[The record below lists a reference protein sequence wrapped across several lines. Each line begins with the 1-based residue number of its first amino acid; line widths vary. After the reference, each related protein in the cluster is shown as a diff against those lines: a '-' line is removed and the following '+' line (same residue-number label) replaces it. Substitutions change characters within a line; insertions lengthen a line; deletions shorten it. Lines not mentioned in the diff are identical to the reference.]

1 MHNQFRKRMKIFI
14 AGGTGYIGRA
24 LIPLLIK
31 QNHFV
36 QCLVREKSINKLPAG
51 CVPIFGNALDN
62 KSYIENIS
70 LSDVFIHLVGVS
82 HPNPSKK
89 DQFRK
94 IDLVSLKQSVEAS
107 AALGIKH
114 FIYVSVAHPAP
125 LMKDYIK
132 VRMECEEFIHT
143 SGLNAS
149 ILRPWYVLGPGHRWP
164 YALIP
169 FYKLMEKIPSTAE
182 SAKRLG
188 LVTIRQFLNKLIY
201 IIEHPGPGIRIIEVP
216 EIRNGFK

>member
-1 MHNQFRKRMKIFI
+1 MQ
-14 AGGTGYIGRA
+14 GTGYIGRA
-24 LIPLLIK
+24 LIPQINK

-51 CVPIFGNALDN
+51 CVPVFGNALDN
-62 KSYIENIS
+62 KSYIENIRF
-70 LSDVFIHLVGVS
+70 SDIFIHLVGVS

-94 IDLVSLKQSVEAS
+94 IDSVSLKQSVEVS
-107 AALGIKH
+107 SALGIKH

-132 VRMECEEFIHT
+132 VRMECEEFIRA

-149 ILRPWYVLGPGHRWP
+149 ILRPWYVLGPRHRWP
-164 YALIP
+164 YILIP

-182 SAKRLG
+182 SARRLG
-188 LVTIRQFLNKLIY
+188 LVTIHQLIKKLIY
-201 IIEHPGPGIRIIEVP
+201 IIEHPSQGIRIIEVP
-216 EIRNGFK
+216 EIRNGIK